1 MSIQDFKNHYDKFV
15 EFIKPNLRERY
26 EHYVK
31 LTPENALKK
40 FIYYLLPQMEDISLR
55 NLDLFMTSKVKCF
68 DGVKFKDVLKDTSRE
83 TQDQFW
89 KLIQVLYIKAL
100 ATKQVKDLIPDAFVN
115 GTDQERELIEKAR
128 INLENQTDILTNFV
142 NGSENYV
149 SSAEYR
155 QELEK
160 KLKKKMKKAREKKSN
175 NQGMFPPGG
184 MPNLG
189 NLGGLGNIGKMAE
202 KLGNMMN
209 QGSGEEG
216 NEGEAS
222 GDGGF
227 LDNSMIGNLAKQ
239 LTKEINL
246 DELGDLDM
254 SNPADLMSSL
264 FSGGD
269 NNPIGNIMNK
279 VVSSIDEK
287 MKSGELNQDELVK
300 EANNVMNMMS
310 NTDTHG
316 KETEASK

>member
-1 MSIQDFKNHYDKFV
+1 MSIDDFKNHYDTFV
-15 EFIKPNLRERY
+15 EFIKPNLGERY
-26 EHYVK
+26 EHYSN
-31 LTPENALKK
+31 LTPQNALKK

-68 DGVKFKDVLKDTSRE
+68 DGVKFRDVLKESSRE

-100 ATKQVKDLIPDAFVN
+100 ATKQVEDLIPNAFVN

-160 KLKKKMKKAREKKSN
+160 KLKKKMKKARDKKSN
-175 NQGMFPPGG
+175 NQSMIPPGG

-189 NLGGLGNIGKMAE
+189 NLGSLGNLGKMAE
-202 KLGNMMN
+202 KLGNMIN
-209 QGSGEEG
+209 QGDGEESEQ
-216 NEGEAS
+216 N

-269 NNPIGNIMNK
+269 NNPISNIMSK
-279 VVSSIDEK
+279 VVNSIDAK

-300 EANNVMNMMS
+300 EANNVMNMMN

-316 KETEASK
+316 EEAEPSK